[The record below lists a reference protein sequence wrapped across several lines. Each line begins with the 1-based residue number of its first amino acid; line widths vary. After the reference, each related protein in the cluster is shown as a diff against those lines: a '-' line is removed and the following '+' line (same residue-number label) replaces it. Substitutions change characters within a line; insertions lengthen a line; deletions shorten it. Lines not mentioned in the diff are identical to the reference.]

1 MNGLHF
7 DNSIGDIVMG
17 DRRYE
22 SLVLIHPDQG
32 ETGAKEV
39 TARLRALLEEQGAV
53 VSQVQ
58 DWGLRELAYPIAKQ
72 RRAAYVLFEYRASPQ
87 VLVEFERNLRLL
99 DPVLRFVSVRQAE
112 NAPPA
117 PSRLADR
124 PKPDSRQESDVET
137 EPGSD
142 ADEFGGEAMTEGE
155 V

>member
-1 MNGLHF
+1 
-7 DNSIGDIVMG
+7 MG

-32 ETGAKEV
+32 EAGAKELTV
-39 TARLRALLEEQGAV
+39 RLRGLLEEQGATV
-53 VSQVQ
+53 TQTQ
-58 DWGLRELAYPIAKQ
+58 DWGLRDLAYPIAKQ
-72 RRAAYVLFEYRASPQ
+72 RRAVYVLFEYRATPQ
-87 VLVEFERNLRLL
+87 VLAEFERNLRLL

-124 PKPDSRQESDVET
+124 PRPDGREESEG
-137 EPGSD
+137 EAEQGSGS
-142 ADEFGGEAMTEGE
+142 DEFGGEAVNEGE